1 MYSNLINFCF
11 KGHTGAMNAFTKRVL
26 HYFLLAVTLVGIPF
40 VCCLVGG
47 KDETLELVKTI
58 APVTENWG
66 SMPEKLWNCRCPFT
80 WGPFW
85 LMVAFLVVTVTPFV
99 RRLVVNVIKGGT
111 KVNSSPS
118 PCTFTFPWWGWL
130 ALVVMLVGWVLAWT
144 RFEWFAA
151 FQRYPYVI
159 HWAGFIVLVNALCV
173 KRCGRSPLTH
183 HTGPFL
189 LTFPASILFWWFFE
203 YLNRY
208 VWNWYY
214 VGVPGISATEYV
226 LFASLCFSSV
236 LPGVTSVAAL
246 LGTFR
251 CFSDDVYAG
260 MAKVNVRSGASLAV
274 MSVLSLIG
282 LTGIVFC
289 PQFTYPLLWIS
300 PLMVFILVQIALRE
314 QCVLDTLATGN
325 WSLVFRFAIA
335 SLVCGL
341 TWETWNYYS
350 MAKWIYAVPY
360 VHRFQVWEMPL
371 VGFGGYLPFGMECAA
386 VAAWISPKLIALL
399 KEDRT

>member
-1 MYSNLINFCF
+1 
-11 KGHTGAMNAFTKRVL
+11 MNAFTKRVL

-99 RRLVVNVIKGGT
+99 RRLVVNVLKGGT

-236 LPGVTSVAAL
+236 LPGVTSLAAL

-260 MAKVNVRSGASLAV
+260 MAKVNVRSEASLAV
-274 MSVLSLIG
+274 MSVLSLVG

-300 PLMVFILVQIALRE
+300 PLMVFILVQIALKE

>member
-1 MYSNLINFCF
+1 
-11 KGHTGAMNAFTKRVL
+11 MNAVAKRAL
-26 HYFLLAVTLVGIPF
+26 HYVLLAVTLVGIPF

-99 RRLVVNVIKGGT
+99 RRLVVSVLKGRT

-399 KEDRT
+399 EEDRT

>member
-1 MYSNLINFCF
+1 
-11 KGHTGAMNAFTKRVL
+11 MNTITKRLL

-40 VCCLVGG
+40 VCCVVGG

-66 SMPEKLWNCRCPFT
+66 SMPEKLWNCRCPFN
-80 WGPFW
+80 WGLFW
-85 LMVAFLVVTVTPFV
+85 LMAAFLAVTVTPFALRQWKAV
-99 RRLVVNVIKGGT
+99 WRKGEASAANGR
-111 KVNSSPS
+111 
-118 PCTFTFPWWGWL
+118 FPWWGWV
-130 ALVVMLVGWVLAWT
+130 ALTVMIVGWVLAWT

-159 HWAGFIVLVNALCV
+159 HWGGFIVLVNALCV

-183 HTGPFL
+183 HAGPFL
-189 LTFPASILFWWFFE
+189 LTFPASVLFWWFFE

-236 LPGVTSVAAL
+236 LPGVTSVAAW
-246 LGTFR
+246 LGTFE
-251 CFSDDVYAG
+251 CFSDDVCAG

-274 MSVLSLIG
+274 MSVLSLVG

-300 PLMVFILVQIALRE
+300 PLMVFVLVQVVLKE
-314 QCVLDTLATGN
+314 PCVLDTLATGN
-325 WSLVFRFAIA
+325 WSLVIRFAFA
-335 SLVCGL
+335 SLICGL

-371 VGFGGYLPFGMECAA
+371 LGFGGYLPFGMECAA
-386 VAAWISPKLIALL
+386 VAAWISPKLIRLL
-399 KEDRT
+399 KD

>member
-1 MYSNLINFCF
+1 
-11 KGHTGAMNAFTKRVL
+11 MNAVAKRAL
-26 HYFLLAVTLVGIPF
+26 HYVLLAVTLVGIPF

-99 RRLVVNVIKGGT
+99 RRLVVNVLKGRT

-260 MAKVNVRSGASLAV
+260 MAKVNVRSWASLAV
-274 MSVLSLIG
+274 MFVLSLIG

>member
-1 MYSNLINFCF
+1 
-11 KGHTGAMNAFTKRVL
+11 MNAVAKRAL
-26 HYFLLAVTLVGIPF
+26 HYVLLAVTLVGIPF

-99 RRLVVNVIKGGT
+99 RRLVVSVLKGRT

>member
-1 MYSNLINFCF
+1 
-11 KGHTGAMNAFTKRVL
+11 MNAVAKRAL
-26 HYFLLAVTLVGIPF
+26 HYVLLAVTLVGIPF

-85 LMVAFLVVTVTPFV
+85 LMVAFLVVTITPFV
-99 RRLVVNVIKGGT
+99 RRLVVNVLKGGT

-118 PCTFTFPWWGWL
+118 PCTFTFPWWGWF

-274 MSVLSLIG
+274 MFVLSLIG

-289 PQFTYPLLWIS
+289 PQFAYPLLWIS

>member
-11 KGHTGAMNAFTKRVL
+11 KGHTGAMNAFTKRAL
-26 HYFLLAVTLVGIPF
+26 HYVLLAVTLVGIPF
-40 VCCLVGG
+40 VCSLVGG

-99 RRLVVNVIKGGT
+99 RRLVVNVLKGGT

-260 MAKVNVRSGASLAV
+260 MAKVNVRSRASLAV
-274 MSVLSLIG
+274 MFVLSLIG

-399 KEDRT
+399 EEDRT

>member
-1 MYSNLINFCF
+1 
-11 KGHTGAMNAFTKRVL
+11 MNAVAKRAL
-26 HYFLLAVTLVGIPF
+26 HYVLLAVTLVGIPF

-274 MSVLSLIG
+274 MSVLALIG

>member
-1 MYSNLINFCF
+1 
-11 KGHTGAMNAFTKRVL
+11 MNAVAKRAL
-26 HYFLLAVTLVGIPF
+26 HYVLLAVTLVGIPF

-85 LMVAFLVVTVTPFV
+85 LMVAFLVVTITPFV
-99 RRLVVNVIKGGT
+99 RRLVVNVLKGGT

-386 VAAWISPKLIALL
+386 VAACISPKLIALL

>member
-1 MYSNLINFCF
+1 
-11 KGHTGAMNAFTKRVL
+11 MNAVAKRAL
-26 HYFLLAVTLVGIPF
+26 HYVLLAVTLVGIPF

-85 LMVAFLVVTVTPFV
+85 LMVAFLVVTITPFV
-99 RRLVVNVIKGGT
+99 RRLVVNVLKGGT

-260 MAKVNVRSGASLAV
+260 MAKVNVQSGASLAV

>member
-1 MYSNLINFCF
+1 
-11 KGHTGAMNAFTKRVL
+11 MNAFTKRVL

-85 LMVAFLVVTVTPFV
+85 LMVAFLVVTITPFV
-99 RRLVVNVIKGGT
+99 RRLVVNVLKGRT
-111 KVNSSPS
+111 IVNSSPS

-260 MAKVNVRSGASLAV
+260 MAKVNVRSEASLAV
-274 MSVLSLIG
+274 MSVLSLVG

>member
-1 MYSNLINFCF
+1 
-11 KGHTGAMNAFTKRVL
+11 MNAVAKRAL
-26 HYFLLAVTLVGIPF
+26 HYVLLAVTLVGIPF

-99 RRLVVNVIKGGT
+99 RRLVVNLLKVRT

-118 PCTFTFPWWGWL
+118 PRTFTFPWWGWL

>member
-1 MYSNLINFCF
+1 
-11 KGHTGAMNAFTKRVL
+11 MNAVAKRAL
-26 HYFLLAVTLVGIPF
+26 HYVLLAVTLVGIPF

-80 WGPFW
+80 WWPFW

-99 RRLVVNVIKGGT
+99 RRLVVSVLKGRT

-274 MSVLSLIG
+274 MSVLALIG

>member
-1 MYSNLINFCF
+1 
-11 KGHTGAMNAFTKRVL
+11 MNAVAKRAL
-26 HYFLLAVTLVGIPF
+26 HYVLLAVTLVGIPF

-99 RRLVVNVIKGGT
+99 RRLVVSVLKGRT

-118 PCTFTFPWWGWL
+118 PCAFTFPWWGWL

-236 LPGVTSVAAL
+236 LPGVTSVAAF

>member
-1 MYSNLINFCF
+1 
-11 KGHTGAMNAFTKRVL
+11 MNAFTKRVL

-85 LMVAFLVVTVTPFV
+85 LMVAFLVVTITPFV
-99 RRLVVNVIKGGT
+99 RRLVVNVLKGGT

-118 PCTFTFPWWGWL
+118 PRTFTFPWWGWL

-236 LPGVTSVAAL
+236 LPGVTSLAAL

-260 MAKVNVRSGASLAV
+260 MAKVNVRSEASLAV
-274 MSVLSLIG
+274 MSVLSLVG

-314 QCVLDTLATGN
+314 PCVLDRLATGN